1 MTALTMLSRCFKG
14 AGCVFVDE
22 DGKVESQTL
31 GRIASFY
38 YLKYQTLTVFT
49 SFLQPAMAVQEV
61 DSHSSNDSTR
71 TDCGGRQDLT
81 SQAATAPCLFLQ

>member
-1 MTALTMLSRCFKG
+1 MKGQTEDFFKDAMKWRGAVQVLLSTLQD
-14 AGCVFVDE
+14 AGCIFVDE

-49 SFLQPAMAVQEV
+49 SFLQPAMPVQEV
-61 DSHSSNDSTR
+61 T
-71 TDCGGRQDLT
+71 
-81 SQAATAPCLFLQ
+81 PPPKILQQKPAHDRDA

>member
-1 MTALTMLSRCFKG
+1 M
-14 AGCVFVDE
+14 DE

-61 DSHSSNDSTR
+61 DPNSSDSSKKTVGR
-71 TDCGGRQDLT
+71 GRQDLT
-81 SQAATAPCLFLQ
+81 KSRHSCPLSVS